1 MTFTTGFVWH
11 EKTMW
16 HDNGSA
22 AGLSP
27 ATGQFQPGI
36 HVENPET
43 KRRLKNLLDAY
54 GVTPQL
60 TPLTPS
66 EVEESVLTAFHTPDY
81 VELVKSMS
89 KTAGGSVG
97 ESAWAGPGTF
107 DIARL
112 AVGGTLTAIDAV
124 VRGDCKNSYALMRPP
139 GHHAE
144 RDRGR
149 GFCVFNNIALAI
161 LEARKQHAIE
171 RVAVVDWDVHH
182 GNGTQQ
188 AFFND
193 PGVLTV
199 SLHQEM
205 LYPVNLGKLTE
216 TGEGDGEGYNINVPL
231 PAGSGGEAYLLAMR
245 NIVVP
250 ALVAYKPQLIVVA
263 CGFDASYFDP
273 MSHML
278 LISTHFRTMTDM
290 MRDTAAQL
298 CESRLVLN
306 HEGGYSEF
314 YVPFCGIAA
323 IEGLSGIDSGVTDPY
338 RGTASVD
345 NQRIQPHQQAA
356 IDAAIHGPLALL
368 MRRHKS

>member
-1 MTFTTGFVWH
+1 MTLTTGFVWH

-16 HDNGSA
+16 HDNGAA

-27 ATGQFQPGI
+27 ATGAFQPGI
-36 HVENPET
+36 HVENAET

-60 TPLTPS
+60 MSLVPS
-66 EVEESVLTAFHTPDY
+66 EVDEQLLTTFHTRAY
-81 VELVKSMS
+81 VETVKALSH
-89 KTAGGSVG
+89 TAGGSVG

-107 DIARL
+107 NIACL

-124 VRGDCKNSYALMRPP
+124 LRGQCSNSYALMRPP

-149 GFCVFNNIALAI
+149 GFCIFNNIALAI
-161 LEARKQHAIE
+161 LEAKKRHSVDRI
-171 RVAVVDWDVHH
+171 AVVDWDVHH

-188 AFFND
+188 AFFDD
-193 PGVLTV
+193 PTVLTI

-205 LYPVNLGKLTE
+205 LYPVNLGKIE
-216 TGEGDGEGYNINVPL
+216 EIGEGLGEGYNINVPL
-231 PAGSGGEAYLLAMR
+231 PAGSGGEAYLTAMQE
-245 NIVVP
+245 ITLP
-250 ALVAYKPQLIVVA
+250 ALEAFKPELIVVA

-278 LISTHFRTMTDM
+278 LISSHFNDMVHM
-290 MRDTAAQL
+290 MRRAADEL
-298 CESRLVLN
+298 CSGRLVLN

-314 YVPFCGIAA
+314 YVPFCGLAA
-323 IEGLSGIDSGVTDPY
+323 IEALSGIETGVKDPY
-338 RGTASVD
+338 RGTAFVD
-345 NQRIQPHQQAA
+345 NQRIQPHQRMA
-356 IDAAIHGPLALL
+356 IDAAIQGPLALL
-368 MRRHKS
+368 KERLKA

>member
-1 MTFTTGFVWH
+1 
-11 EKTMW
+11 
-16 HDNGSA
+16 
-22 AGLSP
+22 
-27 ATGQFQPGI
+27 
-36 HVENPET
+36 
-43 KRRLKNLLDAY
+43 
-54 GVTPQL
+54 
-60 TPLTPS
+60 
-66 EVEESVLTAFHTPDY
+66 
-81 VELVKSMS
+81 
-89 KTAGGSVG
+89 
-97 ESAWAGPGTF
+97 
-107 DIARL
+107 
-112 AVGGTLTAIDAV
+112 
-124 VRGDCKNSYALMRPP
+124 MRPP

-171 RVAVVDWDVHH
+171 RIAVVDWDVHH

-193 PGVLTV
+193 PGVLTI

-216 TGEGDGEGYNINVPL
+216 TGEGKGEGYNINVPL

-245 NIVVP
+245 DIVVP
-250 ALVAYKPQLIVVA
+250 ALAAYKPQLIVVA

-278 LISTHFRTMTDM
+278 LISSHFRTMTDM

-368 MRRHKS
+368 LRRLHS